1 MIERCRKHD
10 TACVV
15 WWDWLACYLRVNL
28 CFTIKNFCTDGEKWF
43 STAPLRKILSS
54 LQAFNK
60 KAYCYMV
67 NPLLCHLLH
76 GLRHSFYKSSMWYI
90 IVEAGLYCIS
100 LHVVLAYTKAEY
112 PLSCRTHQTPEI
124 VSLMKSE
131 IWYCYLIP
139 ISCST
144 IYFKC
149 LGVWVECGAKGQEVT
164 VWNRKSHYRC
174 SLLLNA
180 AELPVSSCSIHTI
193 NRRWKSRSW
202 NWTSSLCCC
211 ALPLPPWVCFFLK
224 EFSFKMIP

>member
-1 MIERCRKHD
+1 MGK
-10 TACVV
+10 
-15 WWDWLACYLRVNL
+15 
-28 CFTIKNFCTDGEKWF
+28 KWF

-76 GLRHSFYKSSMWYI
+76 GLRLSFYKSSMWYI

-211 ALPLPPWVCFFLK
+211 ALPLPPWVCFF
-224 EFSFKMIP
+224 